1 MTQLPAT
8 LVAGLSGQ
16 PRVPGHRPGPRLL
29 VKEIDWMV
37 LVDRLRHSDWTLLSL
52 WAATASPV
60 PASPEASIASD
71 AAPGD
76 NGEKG
81 SEGGGRDSGGT
92 ETGEADKSKATRTV
106 SGRSSSVRPAADERE
121 ICAAIRDNQTGDVVV
136 VCLPV
141 PAHGFPSIARVRP
154 IMALLEQAAEKRGGV
169 AVADRADGLVGVR
182 LQGDADAAATIG
194 GASMAVGPAAAGI
207 GEPVRFLV
215 EVANDRITGLG
226 TDLGY
231 TRRGIEAMLT
241 GRMPAEALRLIC
253 RISANAPVA
262 LSWAF
267 AAAVESALEVKVP
280 LRAVW
285 LRALMAELERIG
297 RHLRYCAGIN
307 ADAGETA
314 LADGWLILRERL
326 LRVSESA
333 FGHRLMFDSLVP
345 GGVADDLAV
354 DGRSDLRVWLKETA
368 NGLADIVKA
377 GGAGRAAKGRLA
389 GLAKL
394 GDDPVTRIDL
404 VGPAARAAGRLVD
417 ARLLY
422 GYAPYDRLKFTVP
435 DRRTGDALARLEL
448 RVEEIR
454 QSLSLIRQL
463 LEGLPEGAIHG
474 KLPRPGGSSGAA
486 VGGAPAE
493 AVAAADEESPES
505 DGATEPVPDPEG
517 MAMVEGPDGE
527 VLVSVRL
534 DGHGRLRHCH
544 LRDPAWLIWP
554 LVAEVSLG
562 APVEDLALLRRSL
575 AADVAAVDL

>member
-8 LVAGLSGQ
+8 LLTGLSGQ

-52 WAATASPV
+52 WAAPV
-60 PASPEASIASD
+60 GPTPAKAEPSSATDAEPESGGETGDSR
-71 AAPGD
+71 PGD
-76 NGEKG
+76 AGQSKSARTTSGQSLPVRTG
-81 SEGGGRDSGGT
+81 SSG
-92 ETGEADKSKATRTV
+92 
-106 SGRSSSVRPAADERE
+106 RE
-121 ICAAIRDNQTGDVVV
+121 ICVAVRDNQTGDVVV

-154 IMALLEQAAEKRGGV
+154 IMALLEQAAEKRGAV
-169 AVADRADGLVGVR
+169 AVADRSDGLVGVR
-182 LQGDADAAATIG
+182 LQGDADAGAAIG

-267 AAAVESALEVKVP
+267 AAAVEAALDVKVP

-285 LRALMAELERIG
+285 LRALMAELERVG

-326 LRVSESA
+326 LRVSETA
-333 FGHRLMFDSLVP
+333 FGHRLMFDALVP

-377 GGAGRAAKGRLA
+377 GGAGRAAKRRLA

-394 GDDPVTRIDL
+394 GDDPATRIDL

-435 DRRTGDALARLEL
+435 DRRGGDALARLEL

-474 KLPRPGGSSGAA
+474 KLPRPGAA
-486 VGGAPAE
+486 INGAPSE
-493 AVAAADEESPES
+493 SVAGDDEENAES
-505 DGATEPVPDPEG
+505 DGAAAPAPDPEG
-517 MAMVEGPDGE
+517 MAMVEAPDGE

-534 DGHGRLRHCH
+534 DGQGRLRHCH

-554 LVAEVSLG
+554 LLPAVAVG